1 MSRQAVI
8 ELKQLKFSWNNATHI
23 TLDINELNIYQQERV
38 FIEGASGSGK
48 STLLSIIGAVNRPLS
63 GQVKV
68 LGNAIEQFSDLKRD
82 HFRADHIGF
91 IFQMF
96 NLIPYLSMV
105 ENVILPCRFSKQ
117 RYHKATQQMTI
128 EQEALRLLDHL
139 GLNDSK
145 LLSKPVTELSMGQQ
159 QRVAAAR
166 ALIGHPEIIIADE
179 PTSSLD
185 SDIRDAFLDLLFK
198 QCDNEGST
206 LIFVSHDGTLEQRFE
221 RTIRLSDINQA
232 ASSVGDII

>member
-1 MSRQAVI
+1 MI
-8 ELKQLKFSWNNATHI
+8 ELNQLTFSWNNATHI
-23 TLDINELNIYQQERV
+23 TLDIDELNIYQKERV

-48 STLLSIIGAVNRPLS
+48 STLLSIIGAVNQPQS

-96 NLIPYLSMV
+96 NLIPYLSML

-117 RYHKATQQMTI
+117 RYHKATQQTSI

-185 SDIRDAFLDLLFK
+185 SDVRDAFLDLLFK

-206 LIFVSHDGTLEQRFE
+206 LIFVSHDATLEQRFE
-221 RTIRLSDINQA
+221 RTVRLSDINRVSTPA
-232 ASSVGDII
+232 GDII

>member
-1 MSRQAVI
+1 MSRQTVI
-8 ELKQLKFSWNNATHI
+8 ELNQLTFSWKKSNHV
-23 TLDINELNIYQQERV
+23 TLDIDELNIYQQERV

-48 STLLSIIGAVNRPLS
+48 STLLSIIGAVNQPQS

-68 LGNAIEQFSDLKRD
+68 LGNSIEQFSSLKRD
-82 HFRADHIGF
+82 HFRANHIGF

-117 RYHKATQQMTI
+117 RFHKATQSISI

-139 GLNDSK
+139 GLNNNK

-185 SDIRDAFLDLLFK
+185 SDVRDAFLELLFE

-206 LIFVSHDGTLEQRFE
+206 LIFVSHDATLEQRFE
-221 RTIRLSDINQA
+221 RTIRLADINRA
-232 ASSVGDII
+232 ASEGGVM